1 MFVNN
6 FFSPLIFHDFLLSF
20 GHLNPIA
27 SPRKSRSGVGARHLI
42 GFAQANTMAKKDPQ
56 VERLGEVLNKS
67 LKRLQLAP
75 RLDEYGVWPVWNDV
89 VGNTI
94 ARNAQ
99 PEKIRNGTLFVKVT
113 SPVWM
118 QQLQFMKDLITE
130 KLNQRL
136 GTPVVRNIFFVVGKV
151 ETDAAE
157 AEGQPAAQ
165 PAPEPREPEIDEEF
179 LKSLTDPEIRHA
191 FKRLLRSYTRRKT
204 TC

>member
-1 MFVNN
+1 
-6 FFSPLIFHDFLLSF
+6 
-20 GHLNPIA
+20 
-27 SPRKSRSGVGARHLI
+27 
-42 GFAQANTMAKKDPQ
+42 MAKKDPQ

-136 GTPVVRNIFFVVGKV
+136 GTPVVRNIFFVVGRV

-157 AEGQPAAQ
+157 AEGQPAAQQ

-179 LKSLTDPEIRHA
+179 LKSVTDPEIRHA

-204 TC
+204 TS

>member
-1 MFVNN
+1 
-6 FFSPLIFHDFLLSF
+6 
-20 GHLNPIA
+20 
-27 SPRKSRSGVGARHLI
+27 
-42 GFAQANTMAKKDPQ
+42 MAKKDPQ

-136 GTPVVRNIFFVVGKV
+136 GTPVVRNIFFVVGRV

-157 AEGQPAAQ
+157 AEGQPAAQQ

-179 LKSLTDPEIRHA
+179 LKSVTDPEIRHA

>member
-1 MFVNN
+1 
-6 FFSPLIFHDFLLSF
+6 
-20 GHLNPIA
+20 
-27 SPRKSRSGVGARHLI
+27 
-42 GFAQANTMAKKDPQ
+42 MAKKDPQ

-89 VGNTI
+89 VGNPI

-136 GTPVVRNIFFVVGKV
+136 GTPVVRNIFFVVGRV

-157 AEGQPAAQ
+157 AEGQPAAQQ

-179 LKSLTDPEIRHA
+179 LKSVTDPEIRHA

-204 TC
+204 TT

>member
-1 MFVNN
+1 
-6 FFSPLIFHDFLLSF
+6 
-20 GHLNPIA
+20 
-27 SPRKSRSGVGARHLI
+27 
-42 GFAQANTMAKKDPQ
+42 MAKKDPQ

-89 VGNTI
+89 VGNPI

-136 GTPVVRNIFFVVGKV
+136 GTPVVRNIFFVVGRV

-157 AEGQPAAQ
+157 AEGQPAAQQ

-179 LKSLTDPEIRHA
+179 LKSVTDPEIRHA

-204 TC
+204 TS